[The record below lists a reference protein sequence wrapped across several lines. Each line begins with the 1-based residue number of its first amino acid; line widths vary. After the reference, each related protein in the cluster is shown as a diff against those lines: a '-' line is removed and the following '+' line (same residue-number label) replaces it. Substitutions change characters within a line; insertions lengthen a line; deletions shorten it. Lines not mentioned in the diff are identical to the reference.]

1 MGKGHD
7 HGHAAGRAGD
17 RARLRLVLAIT
28 GVVLVVEL
36 AGAWV
41 AGSLAL
47 LADAGHMATAD
58 RLCECTATCSTSGTR
73 RSRWSR
79 SVIGSTRTWAR
90 RTDGLGADPCDSA
103 GPTEPAAQAST
114 SEDFRRQPPEI
125 LR

>member
-36 AGAWV
+36 IGAWV

-47 LADAGHMATAD
+47 LADAGHMATDAAAIV
-58 RLCECTATCSTSGTR
+58 LA
-73 RSRWSR
+73 
-79 SVIGSTRTWAR
+79 
-90 RTDGLGADPCDSA
+90 LGASYVATRPG
-103 GPTEPAAQAST
+103 GPRST
-114 SEDFRRQPPEI
+114 FGYHRA
-125 LR
+125 